1 MVQYNI
7 ELDRAFAAVAD
18 PTRRGILSRLSEQEA
33 SISDLAERFA
43 MTLTGMKKHVRVLE
57 AAELVSSVKVGRV
70 RTCRVG
76 PRRLEDA
83 SAWITS
89 YQTQLEERF
98 DHLDAF
104 LERTRENGT

>member
-1 MVQYNI
+1 MVQYSS

-18 PTRRGILSRLSEQEA
+18 PTRRAILSRLSQQEA

-43 MTLTGMKKHVRVLE
+43 MTLTGMRKHVRVLE
-57 AAELVSSVKVGRV
+57 AAELVSSVKGGRV

-76 PRRLEDA
+76 PRRLEDV

-89 YQTQLEERF
+89 YQTQLEEP
-98 DHLDAF
+98 
-104 LERTRENGT
+104 